1 MGLQIYEW
9 MKNLAVFYIF
19 LTVVTHLVPDGRYE
33 EYIRFFMGLLLILL
47 MMAPLLEVMNL
58 KSQVESL
65 ISQYEMEE
73 QNLELQIQ
81 DFSLGESS
89 LEEYMR
95 QEIFAEEGE
104 TP

>member
-81 DFSLGESS
+81 DFSLGESP

-95 QEIFAEEGE
+95 QEIFAEEVE

>member
-47 MMAPLLEVMNL
+47 MMSPLLEVMNL

-81 DFSLGESS
+81 DFSLGESP

-95 QEIFAEEGE
+95 QEIFAEEGD

>member
-47 MMAPLLEVMNL
+47 MMSPLLEVMNL

-89 LEEYMR
+89 LEKYMR

>member
-1 MGLQIYEW
+1 M
-9 MKNLAVFYIF
+9 
-19 LTVVTHLVPDGRYE
+19 THLVPDGRYE

-47 MMAPLLEVMNL
+47 MMSPLLEVMNL

>member
-47 MMAPLLEVMNL
+47 MMSPLLEVMNL

-81 DFSLGESS
+81 DFSLGESY

>member
-47 MMAPLLEVMNL
+47 MMSPLLEVMNL

>member
-19 LTVVTHLVPDGRYE
+19 LTVVTHLVPDVRYE
-33 EYIRFFMGLLLILL
+33 EYIRFFMGLLL
-47 MMAPLLEVMNL
+47 MMSPLLEVMNL

>member
-1 MGLQIYEW
+1 MGLQSYEW

-81 DFSLGESS
+81 DFSLGESP

>member
-47 MMAPLLEVMNL
+47 MMSPLLEVMNL

-95 QEIFAEEGE
+95 QEIFAEEGD

>member
-47 MMAPLLEVMNL
+47 MMSPLLEVMNL

-81 DFSLGESS
+81 DFSLGESP

>member
-81 DFSLGESS
+81 DFSLGESP